1 MVKTQNTKTIKKNI
15 KKKKRHPILK
25 MLFILILI
33 AAAVLAYFYFT
44 PSFVVPQR
52 VEETADLKDTV
63 NILLIGADYNE
74 IGKTEGRSDSIM
86 LVSLNFKTEEI
97 FIMSIPR
104 DTYAEVEGH
113 GKTKINHSFAYGGVE
128 LLLSSV
134 ENLLNIPIDYYAATN
149 FAGFEQVIDAM
160 GGIDIEVD
168 KDMDYQ
174 TYYDHIQLEKGF
186 QHLDG
191 KQALQFVRYRQDA
204 LGDIKRVERQQL
216 FMQAVIDK
224 MTSWQGI
231 LSLPSVISA
240 AFDIIDTDLAKSD
253 IMRIALN
260 VITWD
265 LTDLQTETLPGDFA
279 EINGLSY
286 WQPDKEKL
294 NALLREKIYQ
304 EE

>member
-52 VEETADLKDTV
+52 GEETADLKDTV

-74 IGKTEGRSDSIM
+74 IGQTEGRSDSIM

-97 FIMSIPR
+97 FVMSIPR

-113 GKTKINHSFAYGGVE
+113 GKTKINHAFAYGGME

-224 MTSWQGI
+224 MTSFSGMI
-231 LSLPSVISA
+231 ALPSVISA

-265 LTDLQTETLPGDFA
+265 LTDLQTETLPGNFA

-294 NALLREKIYQ
+294 DALLRGKIYR